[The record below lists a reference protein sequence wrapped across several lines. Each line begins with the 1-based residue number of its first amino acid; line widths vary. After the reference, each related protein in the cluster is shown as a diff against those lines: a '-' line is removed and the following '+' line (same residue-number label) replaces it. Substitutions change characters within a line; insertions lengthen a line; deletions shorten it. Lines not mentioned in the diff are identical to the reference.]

1 MKLSQYSF
9 EESHIT
15 DKHYSN
21 RIRRTVTKA
30 ILLLAFLLPLTT
42 MAAKKETAEQ
52 KQANEIMAKPDAYI
66 YGVGY
71 ANDPEE
77 AYNAALHDMVRKISV
92 SVKGSTHTESTEGF
106 TADGSDLSSERFKSV
121 IDSYT
126 NVSSLEGVQVINL
139 KSGPEFERFVYMPR
153 ANIEK
158 MYQRRIKKVADLA
171 RNGIKARK
179 NRQVDDALRY
189 LYRSYVLLQSLP
201 SPSEVVE
208 YVDDEN
214 RNLLSWI
221 PTAMADIISRVKFG
235 IATVEKDVTNPDNPK
250 QNVEV
255 TVKYDGEP
263 VTSCT
268 FKYGTSFGYSSQI
281 TARDGMAFI
290 DIDSSV
296 PMNPLKLYVEYLF
309 KDENHNDPEL
319 RPMLDSFKGSGLV
332 HNDFALNTKP
342 NVLKADKKEA
352 KVFQQAVAAG
362 AHEGI
367 AALDNIDAA
376 PYANVMEEV
385 LSAIR
390 NRDYSGIDR
399 HFTDDGRKIFDRMI
413 RYGKVR
419 ILGKAGP
426 DTYSFYPFR
435 NEVVCRSVPMSFT
448 FSGGRKFTEDVTFTF
463 NSEHK
468 IEGLAFGLGSIARR
482 DIFAK
487 EGSAW
492 TDDKKMVIVNF
503 LENYR
508 TAFALKEQDYIES
521 IFDDNAV
528 IIVGHVTKRLEKVTG
543 GGDAVGF
550 ASKEQVTYAEKSK
563 REYMEQLRRCFASQ
577 EFINVRFTDTDVERS
592 GVGGDTY
599 AIQLKQDYVSQTYG
613 DQGYLFLFID
623 FNDAD
628 RPQIHIRTWQPE
640 RSPDLTPN
648 LPPDHPRFG
657 IFSPASF

>member
-42 MAAKKETAEQ
+42 LAAKKETAEQ
-52 KQANEIMAKPDAYI
+52 KQAREIMANTEKYI
-66 YGVGY
+66 YGIGESE
-71 ANDPEE
+71 DREE
-77 AYNAALHDMVRKISV
+77 AYNAALHDLVSKISV
-92 SVKGSTHTESTEGF
+92 TVQGSTHLEMSE
-106 TADGSDLSSERFKSV
+106 DNNKSSEKIKSV
-121 IDSYT
+121 VDSYT
-126 NVSSLEGVQVINL
+126 HSTSLKGVEPLVLQESPSYQFFVYIPKENVKNMYEQRKSKAIDLVRSGIKSRNMGAIDHAL
-139 KSGPEFERFVYMPR
+139 KS
-153 ANIEK
+153 
-158 MYQRRIKKVADLA
+158 
-171 RNGIKARK
+171 
-179 NRQVDDALRY
+179 
-189 LYRSYVLLQSLP
+189 LYRAYVLLQSLP
-201 SPSEVVE
+201 DYTDVTT
-208 YVDDEN
+208 YLDDAD
-214 RNLLSWI
+214 RKLAIWI
-221 PTAMADIISRVKFG
+221 PEVMREIVSNVSFS
-235 IATVEKDVTNPDNPK
+235 IAKVEKDENNPDS
-250 QNVEV
+250 QSVEIL
-255 TVKYDGEP
+255 VKYNGKN
-263 VTSCT
+263 VTSCE
-268 FKYGTSFGYSSQI
+268 FKYATKTGFSPRI
-281 TARDGMAFI
+281 TARDGLAMI

-296 PMNPLKLYVEYLF
+296 PMNPLKLFVEYQF
-309 KDENHNDPEL
+309 KDENHVDGEL
-319 RPMLDSFKGSGLV
+319 KPLLDNFRGTGLV
-332 HNDFALNTKP
+332 SNAFDIKSKS

-362 AHEGI
+362 THEGI

-492 TDDKKMVIVNF
+492 NDDKKMVIVNF